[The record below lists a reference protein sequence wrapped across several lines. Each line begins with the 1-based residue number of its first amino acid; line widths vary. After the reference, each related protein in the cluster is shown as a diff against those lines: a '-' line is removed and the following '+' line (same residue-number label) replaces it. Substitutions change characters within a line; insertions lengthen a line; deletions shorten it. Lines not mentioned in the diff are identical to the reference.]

1 MKKST
6 KKILCAI
13 GAGVVTAGA
22 VVGAVVLLGR
32 SDNTHHASVIT
43 HGLKELGKAV
53 GGDSMLAGVAVVA
66 ATPVAAMATG
76 YGAGQL
82 AFGDDEPQTIIK
94 YVERN
99 PEPTAAERAE
109 AARRVYE
116 ATRYAYENDNIAAYD
131 RWEEEQR
138 RRSAMHPWNTS
149 SNVIPLTKVSAEYFL
164 SQDELD
170 EAI

>member
-6 KKILCAI
+6 KKVLCAI
-13 GAGVVTAGA
+13 GTGVVAAGA

-32 SDNTHHASVIT
+32 SDSTHHASVIT

-82 AFGDDEPQTIIK
+82 AFDDDEPETIIK

-138 RRSAMHPWNTS
+138 RRSAMHPWNKS
-149 SNVIPLTKVSAEYFL
+149 SNVVPIIAGCVAYL
-164 SQDELD
+164 SEQDLD